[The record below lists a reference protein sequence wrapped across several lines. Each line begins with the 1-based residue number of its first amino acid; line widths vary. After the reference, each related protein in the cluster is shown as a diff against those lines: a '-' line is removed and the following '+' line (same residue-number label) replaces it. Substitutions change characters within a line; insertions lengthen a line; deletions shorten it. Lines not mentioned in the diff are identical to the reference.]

1 MPSHLSGEQFTRY
14 LADQEKSKQ
23 EEAAAKIHRQ
33 QERERKKQQPEAA
46 KVRKQRE
53 REAKKQKVAAERET
67 KKERAAKKSTKK
79 MTSETAY
86 DEDVCQS
93 CMQPEGDEEQW
104 VQCDNPNCQGWYH
117 LACTNIPQEDY
128 ECLDAINW
136 LCSNMFKFLVL
147 YSTNSIHS
155 C

>member
-1 MPSHLSGEQFTRY
+1 MKG
-14 LADQEKSKQ
+14 
-23 EEAAAKIHRQ
+23 
-33 QERERKKQQPEAA
+33 KKQQQEAA

-67 KKERAAKKSTKK
+67 KKERAAKKATKK
-79 MTSETAY
+79 TTSETAY
-86 DEDVCQS
+86 DEDVRQS

-128 ECLDAINW
+128 ECLDAISW
-136 LCSNMFKFLVL
+136 ICSTCSDF
-147 YSTNSIHS
+147 
-155 C
+155 